1 MISNPDESWQ
11 RLVTY
16 LNDLNRRLLAQERW
30 SQRNPDINPFDIKQ
44 YTMELH
50 ESDPW
55 PETRDILTIE
65 RFMDL
70 ITIAIAAFER
80 TAP

>member
-1 MISNPDESWQ
+1 MINNPDESWQ
-11 RLVTY
+11 RLVNY

-30 SQRNPDINPFDIKQ
+30 SQRNPDINPFDLEQ

-55 PETRDILTIE
+55 PETRDILTID
-65 RFMDL
+65 RFRDL
-70 ITIAIAAFER
+70 ITIATAAFER
-80 TAP
+80 TAL